1 MKYEKTGKSRTFLVC
16 AELDS
21 KVEVVAY
28 FTLAIQVLNIP
39 ETFSGN
45 QIKNLDGL
53 GSKINGEL
61 ITEIPAILI
70 GQIGKNDLHK
80 DCINGSL
87 LMQYCMS
94 TVLDG
99 QARLGGRVVLLECKD
114 IDYLVNTFYPNYG
127 FKKLEKE
134 YSQDELIQ
142 FIRVLREEDLIQ
154 S

>member
-1 MKYEKTGKSRTFLVC
+1 MLFRS
-16 AELDS
+16 
-21 KVEVVAY
+21 
-28 FTLAIQVLNIP
+28 
-39 ETFSGN
+39 

-61 ITEIPAILI
+61 ITEVPAILI

-80 DCINGSL
+80 DRIKGSL

-99 QARLGGRVVLLECKD
+99 QARLGGRVVLLECKN
-114 IDYLVNTFYPNYG
+114 IDYLVKTFYPSYG

-134 YSQDELIQ
+134 YSADELIQ
-142 FIRVLREEDLIQ
+142 FIRTLNEDELI
-154 S
+154 SS